1 MSLISDR
8 VSMQS
13 VNTLEVESSGLL
25 CLPLFPMNHPPTAR
39 MKPTGQDIGASKSFL
54 SVHTQY

>member
-39 MKPTGQDIGASKSFL
+39 MKPTGQDIGASKSF
-54 SVHTQY
+54 